1 VTLAFTVLGRAAP
14 GGSKRAFKNPHTGDI
29 VVTDDAAG
37 GQPWRELV
45 QSAAL
50 QALNG
55 AGTPAFPDGPLILDV
70 CFYRARPRSHHSA
83 GRHADRLKPSAPPFP
98 TTRPDATKTLRA
110 LEDALTGIAWRD
122 DSQVVTQLVC
132 KRWARSGELERV
144 EVRIDQQ
151 GGPAQ

>member
-1 VTLAFTVLGRAAP
+1 MTLAFTVLGRAAP
-14 GGSKRAFKNPHTGDI
+14 GGSKRAFRNPHTDEI
-29 VVTDDAAG
+29 VVTDDAKG

-70 CFYRARPRSHHSA
+70 CFYRARPRSHYGS
-83 GRHADRLKPSAPPFP
+83 GRNDDRLKPSAPTFP
-98 TTRPDATKTLRA
+98 TTRPDSTKTLRA

-122 DSQVVTQLVC
+122 DAQVVTQLVC
-132 KRWARSGELERV
+132 KRWAARGELERV
-144 EVRIDQQ
+144 EVRVNTQ
-151 GGPAQ
+151 P